1 MDYREKWLLYLQGP
15 VYSFSCQASHSLASL
30 ETRLLIKPKKTKKG
44 ALNVHKILYIGGSVI
59 LRSQFYITLP
69 HSYFL
74 YEFRKQF
81 SQRENSRKASLT
93 SSLDLVCPKKEREK
107 ERGEER
113 ELER

>member
-1 MDYREKWLLYLQGP
+1 M
-15 VYSFSCQASHSLASL
+15 ASL
-30 ETRLLIKPKKTKKG
+30 KIRLPIKHKNTKKG

-93 SSLDLVCPKKEREK
+93 SSLDLFCPKKDREK

-113 ELER
+113 ELDRQQKKENLM